1 MKAMNNKHQRAVAKA
16 HKLLAKYHDLDNQRN
31 AADGLGDERLYAK
44 LDKQCEHV
52 FNQYLETI
60 EDLPKRELINLEK
73 SIY

>member
-16 HKLLAKYHDLDNQRN
+16 YKLLAKYNELDNRRN
-31 AADGLGDERLYAK
+31 EAEALDLWSKVEVY
-44 LDKQCEHV
+44 DKQCEHV